1 LEHRDIFFGAIDV
14 VLNVE
19 CANLIRR
26 REALD
31 LAIGNDAHQDR
42 LSGTVLATETI
53 TVTMFKMEIGGVEHH
68 LGTTVGERELTV
80 AEVLILFLIIELRI
94 ITRILGRRADHP
106 VASD

>member
-1 LEHRDIFFGAIDV
+1 LVDVRPARNPFGAVDV

-19 CANLIRR
+19 CANLIGR

-31 LAIGNDAHQDR
+31 LAVGNGAHQGR

-53 TVTMFKMEIGGVEHH
+53 AVTVFKTEIGGVEHN
-68 LGTTVGERELTV
+68 LGTAVGERELSV
-80 AEVLILFLIIELRI
+80 AEVLALFCIII
-94 ITRILGRRADHP
+94 RILARRADHP